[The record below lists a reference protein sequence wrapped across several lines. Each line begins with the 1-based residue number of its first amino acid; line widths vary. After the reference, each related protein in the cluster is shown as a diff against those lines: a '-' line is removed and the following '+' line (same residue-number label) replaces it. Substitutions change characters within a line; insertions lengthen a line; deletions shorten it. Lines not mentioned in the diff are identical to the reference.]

1 MGGPS
6 RASRGIRGEPG
17 TPSLGH
23 GQPPDLHWH
32 RGVTMSAPTTTARRI
47 RTAAASA
54 VNLTKEYGEGRTAV
68 TAVDNISVELAEG
81 SFTAIMGPS
90 GSGKSTLMHCL
101 AGLDAITSGQVFLAG
116 EEISAMSDRK
126 LTKLRRDRVGF
137 VFQSFNLLPA
147 LTAYDNI
154 VLPLELAG
162 HKPDRAH
169 LDSLVD
175 SLGLS
180 ERLHHRPGEMSG
192 GQQQRVAIARALIT
206 RPAVLFADEPTGAL
220 DSRTGQQLLDYLR
233 RCSDEDGQSIVMV
246 THDPHAAGYADRAL
260 ILSDGQI
267 VEDIDSP
274 EEHGLLAAMSRLG
287 DRR

>member
-1 MGGPS
+1 
-6 RASRGIRGEPG
+6 
-17 TPSLGH
+17 
-23 GQPPDLHWH
+23 
-32 RGVTMSAPTTTARRI
+32 MSAPTTTARRI

-54 VNLTKEYGEGRTAV
+54 VNLTKQYGEGRTAV